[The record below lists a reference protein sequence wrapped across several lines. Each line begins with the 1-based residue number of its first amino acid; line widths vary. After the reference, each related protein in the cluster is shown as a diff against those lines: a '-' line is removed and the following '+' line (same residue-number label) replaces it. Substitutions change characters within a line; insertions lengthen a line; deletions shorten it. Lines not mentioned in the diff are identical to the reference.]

1 MQKNTAI
8 CNRILAQFDQMHFFV
23 TDKRI
28 EALCVAILKSE
39 GFVEATVVFDEENGR
54 YSATVQ
60 GLTTAGINALKA
72 INTSRQ
78 AHPAQAGFSD
88 AANSQMAMDDESDRT
103 LLTLTGGGIA
113 LAFGTLP
120 LFKTWTKAMLL
131 CWLGAAVLWVLSLF
145 GLMLSYWT
153 SKRAFAALDEKK
165 VVVARVF
172 STWTKILNWFDTS
185 MFIIGVV
192 VFAAFAIQVGFG
204 LLTK

>member
-8 CNRILAQFDQMHFFV
+8 CNRILVQFDQMHSFE

-39 GFVEATVVFDEENGR
+39 GLVQATVVFDEKNCL
-54 YSATVQ
+54 YSAKIQ
-60 GLTTAGINALKA
+60 ELTTAGINAIKGL
-72 INTSRQ
+72 NCSRQ
-78 AHPAQAGFSD
+78 PQPAQTRFSD
-88 AANSQMAMDDESDRT
+88 AANCQMAMDDEFDRT

-120 LFKTWTKAMLL
+120 LFDKWTKAMLL
-131 CWLGAAVLWVLSLF
+131 CWLGATVLWVLSLF

-165 VVVARVF
+165 DVLAKAF
-172 STWTKILNWFDTS
+172 SIWTKILNRFDTS
-185 MFIIGVV
+185 MFIVGVV

-204 LLTK
+204 LMTK